1 MYNKSMRDVTSCPL
15 SPNQRKEV
23 EDYMRNH
30 DVSENEARYMLGFVS
45 PDLPQVSMI
54 EAFDKAKEEN
64 PNVELSY
71 QTMDF
76 WVDKVMKHAIPK
88 PNPKYV
94 RKWIETTGMLCFEH
108 SIFPP
113 PVKLPFEI
121 KYKYRK
127 EN

>member
-1 MYNKSMRDVTSCPL
+1 MYNKNMIDVTSCPL
-15 SPNQRKEV
+15 TPNQRKEV

-30 DVSENEARYMLGFVS
+30 NVTENEARYGLGYVTD
-45 PDLPQVSMI
+45 DLQQDSI
-54 EAFDKAKEEN
+54 REAFIKVREEN

-76 WVDKVMKHAIPK
+76 WVDSVMKHAIPK
-88 PNPKYV
+88 PNSKCV
-94 RKWIETTGMLCFEH
+94 RKWLENIGMFCFE
-108 SIFPP
+108 SIIFPP